1 MKRLLTLVLAALS
14 LGFTL
19 PAARA
24 ADTLRAVRD
33 RGRLACGTSQG
44 VPGFSSQDDHGVWHG
59 FDTDMCR
66 ALAAAIFDDPDKVE
80 FIPLSSKDR
89 LVSLQSGQIDVLPR
103 TTTWTLSR
111 NVGQGLQFTAIN
123 YYDGQG
129 FMVRKSSGVT
139 GVAGLA
145 GASICVPQGTTTE
158 LNLADYFKAH
168 AIPYQIV
175 TLATPD
181 DALRA
186 YQGGRCDA
194 YTTDASSLAGDKLKM
209 NDAAD
214 QVILPEVISEEPLGA
229 WVRQDDPQWFDL
241 VRWTLFAMIDAEQF
255 GVTQANVE
263 AMRRSDNPEIRRMLG
278 TDAAYG
284 QSLGV
289 TNDWVVRIVKAVGNY
304 GESFDRN
311 LGAKSPLNLPRG
323 LNRLWSAGGREN
335 PPPVRLNPGFRLRH
349 GGRLRC

>member
-1 MKRLLTLVLAALS
+1 MKTVLTLTLAALS
-14 LGFTL
+14 LSITL
-19 PAARA
+19 SGARA
-24 ADTLRAVRD
+24 ADELQKVRD
-33 RGRLACGTSQG
+33 RGHLICGTSEG

-66 ALAAAIFDDPDKVE
+66 ALAAAIFDDPGKVE

-89 LVSLQSGQIDVLPR
+89 LISLQSGQIDVLPR

-111 NVGQGLQFTAIN
+111 NAGQGLQFTAIN

-139 GVAGLA
+139 SVAGLS

-168 AIPYQIV
+168 NIPYQIV

-186 YQGGRCDA
+186 YQSGRCDA

-214 QVILPEVISEEPLGA
+214 QVILPEVISQEPLGA
-229 WVRQDDPQWFDL
+229 WVRQDDQPWFNL
-241 VRWTLFAMIDAEQF
+241 VRWSLFAMINAEQF

-263 AMRRSDNPEIRRMLG
+263 AMRQSSNPEVRRMLG
-278 TDAAYG
+278 TESAYG

-289 TNDWVVRIVKAVGNY
+289 SNDWVVRIVKAVGNY

-311 LGAKSPLNLPRG
+311 LGSKSPLNLPRG
-323 LNRLWSAGGREN
+323 LNRLWSAGGLQYS
-335 PPPVRLNPGFRLRH
+335 PPFR
-349 GGRLRC
+349 

>member
-1 MKRLLTLVLAALS
+1 MKHLLTLSLAALS
-14 LGFTL
+14 MGIAWST
-19 PAARA
+19 ARA
-24 ADTLRAVRD
+24 DTMQTVRD
-33 RGRLACGTSQG
+33 RGHLVCGTSEG

-66 ALAAAIFDDPDKVE
+66 ALSAAIFDDPSKVE
-80 FIPLSSKDR
+80 FISLSSKDR

-129 FMVRKSSGVT
+129 FMVRKSSGLT
-139 GVAGLA
+139 SVAGLA

-158 LNLADYFKAH
+158 LNLADYFKTH
-168 AIPYQIV
+168 NIPYQIV

-186 YQGGRCDA
+186 YQSGRCDA

-214 QVILPEVISEEPLGA
+214 QVILPEVISQEPLGA
-229 WVRQDDPQWFDL
+229 WVRQDDPKWFDL
-241 VRWTLFAMIDAEQF
+241 VRWTLFAMVNAEQF

-263 AMRRSDNPEIRRMLG
+263 SMRQSTNPEIRRMLG
-278 TDAAYG
+278 TEASYG

-323 LNRLWSAGGREN
+323 PNRLWSNGGLQYS
-335 PPPVRLNPGFRLRH
+335 PPFR
-349 GGRLRC
+349 

>member
-1 MKRLLTLVLAALS
+1 LKRLLILSLAALS
-14 LGFTL
+14 LGLTL
-19 PAARA
+19 SSAKA
-24 ADTLRAVRD
+24 ADTLQTVRD
-33 RGRLACGTSQG
+33 RGHLVCGTSEG

-59 FDTDMCR
+59 FDTDLCR
-66 ALAAAIFDDPDKVE
+66 ALAAAIFDDPDKIE
-80 FIPLSSKDR
+80 FISLSSKDR

-139 GVAGLA
+139 DVAGLA

-168 AIPYQIV
+168 SIPYQIV

-186 YQGGRCDA
+186 YQSGRCDA

-214 QVILPEVISEEPLGA
+214 QVILPEVISQEPLGA
-229 WVRQDDPQWFDL
+229 WVRQDDVKWYNL
-241 VRWTLFAMIDAEQF
+241 VRWTLFAMINAEQF

-263 AMRRSDNPEIRRMLG
+263 DMRKSTTNPEIRRMLG
-278 TDAAYG
+278 VDASYG

-323 LNRLWSAGGREN
+323 PNRLWSAGGLQYS
-335 PPPVRLNPGFRLRH
+335 PPFR
-349 GGRLRC
+349 

>member
-1 MKRLLTLVLAALS
+1 MKRLITFSLAALS
-14 LGFTL
+14 LGFAL
-19 PAARA
+19 PAAKA
-24 ADTLRAVRD
+24 ADTLQTVRD
-33 RGRLACGTSQG
+33 RGHLACGTSEG

-59 FDTDMCR
+59 FDTDLCR
-66 ALAAAIFDDPDKVE
+66 ALAAAIFDDPNKIE
-80 FIPLSSKDR
+80 FISLSSKDR

-139 GVAGLA
+139 TVAGLA

-186 YQGGRCDA
+186 YQSGRCDA

-229 WVRQDDPQWFDL
+229 WVRQDDVPWTNL
-241 VRWTLFAMIDAEQF
+241 VRWTLFAMINAEQF
-255 GVTQANVE
+255 GVTQANVDD
-263 AMRRSDNPEIRRMLG
+263 MRRSSTNPEIRRMLG
-278 TDAAYG
+278 ADAAYG

-323 LNRLWSAGGREN
+323 PNRLWTAGGLQYS
-335 PPPVRLNPGFRLRH
+335 PPFR
-349 GGRLRC
+349 

>member
-1 MKRLLTLVLAALS
+1 MKRLLTFALAALS
-14 LGFTL
+14 LGL
-19 PAARA
+19 AASAASA
-24 ADTLRAVRD
+24 ADTLQTVRN
-33 RGRLACGTSQG
+33 RGRLVCGTSQG

-59 FDTDMCR
+59 FDTDICR
-66 ALAAAIFDDPDKVE
+66 ALAAAIFDDPDRIE
-80 FIPLSSKDR
+80 FIALSSKDR

-123 YYDGQG
+123 YYHGHG
-129 FMVRKSSGVT
+129 FMVRKSSRVT
-139 GVAGLA
+139 NVAGLA

-158 LNLADYFKAH
+158 LNLADYFRAH

-214 QVILPEVISEEPLGA
+214 QVILPEVISQEPLGA

-241 VRWTLFAMIDAEQF
+241 VRWTLFAMVDAEQF

-263 AMRRSDNPEIRRMLG
+263 SMRQSANPEVRRMLG
-278 TDAAYG
+278 TDSAYG
-284 QSLGV
+284 TSLGV
-289 TNDWVVRIVKAVGNY
+289 TDDWVVRIVKAVGNY

-323 LNRLWSAGGREN
+323 PNRLWTAGGLQYS
-335 PPPVRLNPGFRLRH
+335 PPFR
-349 GGRLRC
+349 

>member
-1 MKRLLTLVLAALS
+1 MKRLITFSLAALS
-14 LGFTL
+14 LGFAL
-19 PAARA
+19 PAAKA
-24 ADTLRAVRD
+24 ADTLQTVRD
-33 RGRLACGTSQG
+33 RGHLACGTSEG

-59 FDTDMCR
+59 FDTDLCR
-66 ALAAAIFDDPDKVE
+66 ALAAAIFDDPNKIE
-80 FIPLSSKDR
+80 FISLSSKDR

-139 GVAGLA
+139 NVAGLA

-186 YQGGRCDA
+186 YQSGRCDA

-229 WVRQDDPQWFDL
+229 WVRQDDVPWTNL
-241 VRWTLFAMIDAEQF
+241 VRWTLFAMINAEQF
-255 GVTQANVE
+255 GVTQANVDD
-263 AMRRSDNPEIRRMLG
+263 MRRSSTNPEIRRMLG
-278 TDAAYG
+278 ADAAYG

-323 LNRLWSAGGREN
+323 PNRLWTAGGLQYS
-335 PPPVRLNPGFRLRH
+335 PPFR
-349 GGRLRC
+349 